1 MTVEDQARM
10 YIDGMWAESSDG
22 GCIDVTNPATERVIA
37 RVPKATMSDVDRALE
52 AAEKGWLTWRA
63 TDPWTRSEC
72 LRAAAAVLR
81 DRREEL
87 ASVLTQQQGKP
98 LAESRSEIRGAWEQ
112 FEWFADEARRISGDV
127 LDARPEHYALVVR
140 EPIGPV
146 AAFTPWNFPALLPA
160 RKIAPALAA
169 GCSMILKP
177 ADEAPGVAFALA
189 QACELAG
196 LPPGVLNVITGD
208 AAQISARLLGSR
220 IIRKLTL
227 TGSVPV
233 GRVLLR
239 AAAENIV
246 DTTMELGGH
255 APTIVMR
262 DSSPRDAARRCVAAK
277 YRNAGQ
283 VCISPTRFYV
293 HREIYREYCEA
304 FVAEVGQLRV
314 GNGSD
319 PETNVGPLNNSR
331 RLDAIAGLV
340 DDALAAGARLAIGG
354 RRPADQPV
362 GHYFQPTVLIDV
374 PESARIM
381 QEEPFGPVA
390 PISVYDDIE
399 EALNRANGTPYGLAG
414 YVLTDDMSA
423 GLKAA
428 ARLDVGMVGV
438 NDFALSYAGVPFGGR
453 KLSGIGTESG
463 SSAMDSYLAR
473 KSIHLGSAQR
483 TASASAR
490 TRGTASQEPGQ

>member
-1 MTVEDQARM
+1 MTVEHRARM
-10 YIDGMWAESSDG
+10 YIDGIWADSSDG
-22 GCIDVTNPATERVIA
+22 GYTDVTNPATERVIA

-52 AAEKGWLTWRA
+52 AAEKGWLIWRA
-63 TDPWTRSEC
+63 TDPWIRSDC

-81 DRREEL
+81 DRHEEL
-87 ASVLTQQQGKP
+87 ASVLTQEQGKP
-98 LAESRSEIRGAWEQ
+98 LAESRSEIRGAWQQ

-127 LDARPEHYALVVR
+127 LDARSEHYALVLR
-140 EPIGPV
+140 ESIGPV

-177 ADEAPGVAFALA
+177 ADEAPQVAFALA
-189 QACELAG
+189 AACDEAG

-208 AAQISARLLGSR
+208 AAQISARLLSSR
-220 IIRKLTL
+220 TIRKLTL

-233 GRVLLR
+233 GRVLLH
-239 AAAENIV
+239 AAAENII

-255 APTIVMR
+255 APTVVLR
-262 DSSPRDAARRCVAAK
+262 DASPREAARRCVAAK

-293 HREIYREYCEA
+293 HRDIYREYCDA
-304 FVAEVGQLRV
+304 FVDEVGRLNV

-319 PETNVGPLNNSR
+319 PETDVGPLNNSR
-331 RLDAIAGLV
+331 RVDAIAVLV
-340 DDALAAGARLAIGG
+340 EDAIASGALLAIGG

-374 PESARIM
+374 PERARIM

-390 PISVYDDIE
+390 PISAYDDLE

-414 YVLTDDMSA
+414 YVITDDMSE

-428 ARLDVGMVGV
+428 AGWRW
-438 NDFALSYAGVPFGGR
+438 AW
-453 KLSGIGTESG
+453 
-463 SSAMDSYLAR
+463 LA
-473 KSIHLGSAQR
+473 
-483 TASASAR
+483 
-490 TRGTASQEPGQ
+490 